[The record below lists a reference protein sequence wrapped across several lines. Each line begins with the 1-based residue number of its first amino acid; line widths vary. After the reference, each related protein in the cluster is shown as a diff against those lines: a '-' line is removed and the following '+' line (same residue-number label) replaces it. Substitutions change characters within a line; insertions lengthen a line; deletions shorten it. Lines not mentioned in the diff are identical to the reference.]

1 MSRDWD
7 YAQLAQKAAQHGGP
21 EQLLKD
27 HADANYQRG
36 VEDQKGTDGLI
47 FAFAI
52 PAAIGLW
59 EGGKALWQWGWA
71 QHNREREQAL
81 LKAKAAEEEL
91 LRGMRSAA
99 QSEAKNDESMENPP
113 DQ

>member
-1 MSRDWD
+1 MSKDWD
-7 YAQLAQKAAQHGGP
+7 YSQLSHEASQHGGP
-21 EQLLKD
+21 DKFLKD
-27 HADANYQRG
+27 HADANYQLG
-36 VEDQKGTDGLI
+36 VEAEKDTEGWKAALVT
-47 FAFAI
+47 A
-52 PAAIGLW
+52 AAIGAW
-59 EGGKALWQWGWA
+59 EFGKGVWRWTKGR
-71 QHNREREQAL
+71 HTRKKEQAV